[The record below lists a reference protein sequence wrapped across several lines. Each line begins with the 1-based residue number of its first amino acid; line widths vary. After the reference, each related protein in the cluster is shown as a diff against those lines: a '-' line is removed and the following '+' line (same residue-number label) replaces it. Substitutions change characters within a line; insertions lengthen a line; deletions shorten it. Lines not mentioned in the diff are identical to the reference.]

1 MLKGSSPPDSI
12 HPLVCMVGK
21 YCHSL
26 RVNFKMNLFGE
37 VAPVRAEPVAPY
49 LGGKSQLAARIVGKI
64 NQTSH
69 QSYVDVFCGMGG
81 VFFKRSSVPKCEVIN
96 DINSE
101 LVTFFRVLRSHK
113 AEFLRS
119 LEYLF
124 ASREEFEALKDS
136 GLDHLTDIQRA
147 VRFYYLQRL
156 AFGGKSVG
164 QSFGT
169 AVERPSRFNVK
180 RVLGNIEKVADRLS
194 AVTIENLDWR
204 ACIERYDGMQTLF
217 YLDPPYWGGETDY
230 GKGVFERIDFAEMAE
245 RLSMIAGR
253 FILSLND
260 KEEVR
265 QIFGSFAVEQV
276 HLNYSIAKGTGK
288 KVTELII
295 SN

>member
-1 MLKGSSPPDSI
+1 
-12 HPLVCMVGK
+12 
-21 YCHSL
+21 
-26 RVNFKMNLFGE
+26 MNLFGE
-37 VAPVRAEPVAPY
+37 VAPVNAEPAAPY

-69 QSYVDVFCGMGG
+69 QSFVDVFCGMGG
-81 VFFKRSSVPKCEVIN
+81 VFFKRSSVAKCEVVN

-113 AEFLRS
+113 TEFLRS
-119 LEYLF
+119 LEYMF
-124 ASREEFEALKDS
+124 ASREEFESLKGS

-169 AVERPSRFNVK
+169 ALERPSRFNVN
-180 RVLGNIEKVADRLS
+180 RVLSNIEKVADRLS

-204 ACIERYDGMQTLF
+204 ACIERYDGEQTLF

-230 GKGVFERIDFAEMAE
+230 GKGVFERSDFAEMAE
-245 RLSMIAGR
+245 RLSKIAGR

-260 KEEVR
+260 RDETR
-265 QIFGSFAVEQV
+265 QTFDGFQQDVVS
-276 HLNYSIAKGTGK
+276 LNYSIAKGAGK
-288 KVTELII
+288 QVSELII